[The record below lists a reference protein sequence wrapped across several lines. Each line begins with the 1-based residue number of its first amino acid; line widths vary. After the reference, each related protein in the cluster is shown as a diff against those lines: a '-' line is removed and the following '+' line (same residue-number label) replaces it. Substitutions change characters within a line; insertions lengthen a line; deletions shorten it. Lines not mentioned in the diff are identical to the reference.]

1 MSSDKSRNKTWRLLG
16 LWTAISAISLLAYS
30 LYPLAVPLT
39 GGGTKGELEYKA
51 GKALYDLEGVTSID
65 EIRGLS
71 GGVEKNFTQNVD
83 FKLSKGSV
91 EWLRSGQHPDEGTF
105 FTVKYIKQ
113 GLTLPQLLGILA
125 GILAIAEVVTI
136 LTRLVLA
143 HKGKPAAEAAMIG
156 RLYTLAAVVA
166 IIMGVAWGF
175 GVLFMVG
182 TLFTL
187 FGGMIIGWSLQ
198 APVSGFAAWALVS
211 LKRPFRPGD
220 RVQFPNLGLT
230 GDVKD
235 VGIMYTMLDQVGGSI
250 GSEEAVGRYVLVPNA
265 MLFSQ
270 VVINYTV
277 MQEAAYMLDEVVIRI
292 TYDSDWKKAEKILL
306 DAATEVTK
314 DLIQTT
320 GQKPYIRSDYYDYG
334 VYLRLRY
341 QTRVKDRV
349 EIAYEINK
357 RIFNDI
363 QIEPSVDLAIP
374 YVYSY
379 RAGADRKEEFIQE
392 QKAGKEVREIEIDRI
407 VSSTVEANPQELEL
421 LAKSVAAQGLL
432 QPIVVARR
440 PQGGLY
446 DILAGHLRFEACK
459 RLGWKTIPV
468 VVQEARPTAAATI

>member
-1 MSSDKSRNKTWRLLG
+1 MKNGGLTLLSVWVIIAAGSFAVDRFMPGLVQLKKS
-16 LWTAISAISLLAYS
+16 
-30 LYPLAVPLT
+30 
-39 GGGTKGELEYKA
+39 
-51 GKALYDLEGVTSID
+51 GV
-65 EIRGLS
+65 
-71 GGVEKNFTQNVD
+71 
-83 FKLSKGSV
+83 
-91 EWLRSGQHPDEGTF
+91 
-105 FTVKYIKQ
+105 
-113 GLTLPQLLGILA
+113 TLPQLIGLLA
-125 GILAIAEVVTI
+125 CMMALAELLYVI
-136 LTRLVLA
+136 TRWRLA
-143 HKGKPAAEAAMIG
+143 SRNKPSAEAAMIG
-156 RLYTLAAVVA
+156 RLYRLVAVVA
-166 IIMGVAWGF
+166 IIMGVAWGA
-175 GVLFMVG
+175 GVMRSLG

-187 FGGMIIGWSLQ
+187 FGGMILGWSLQ

-211 LKRPFRPGD
+211 MKRPFRPGD
-220 RVQFPNLGLT
+220 RIQFPNLGLT

-235 VGIMYTMLDQVGGSI
+235 VGLMYTMLDQVGGSI

-314 DLIQTT
+314 DLIETT

-363 QIEPSVDLAIP
+363 QMEPSVDLAIP

-392 QKAGKEVREIEIDRI
+392 QKAGKDVRDRFIQEQKAGKDVREIEIDRI
-407 VSSTVEANPQELEL
+407 VSSAIEANPQDVDV

-459 RLGWKTIPV
+459 RLGWKTIPAV
-468 VVQEARPTAAATI
+468 IQEARPTGATAI

>member
-1 MSSDKSRNKTWRLLG
+1 
-16 LWTAISAISLLAYS
+16 
-30 LYPLAVPLT
+30 
-39 GGGTKGELEYKA
+39 
-51 GKALYDLEGVTSID
+51 
-65 EIRGLS
+65 
-71 GGVEKNFTQNVD
+71 
-83 FKLSKGSV
+83 
-91 EWLRSGQHPDEGTF
+91 
-105 FTVKYIKQ
+105 
-113 GLTLPQLLGILA
+113 
-125 GILAIAEVVTI
+125 
-136 LTRLVLA
+136 
-143 HKGKPAAEAAMIG
+143 
-156 RLYTLAAVVA
+156 
-166 IIMGVAWGF
+166 
-175 GVLFMVG
+175 
-182 TLFTL
+182 
-187 FGGMIIGWSLQ
+187 
-198 APVSGFAAWALVS
+198 
-211 LKRPFRPGD
+211 
-220 RVQFPNLGLT
+220 
-230 GDVKD
+230 
-235 VGIMYTMLDQVGGSI
+235 
-250 GSEEAVGRYVLVPNA
+250 

-363 QIEPSVDLAIP
+363 QMEPSVDLAIP

-468 VVQEARPTAAATI
+468 VVQEARPTAAAAI